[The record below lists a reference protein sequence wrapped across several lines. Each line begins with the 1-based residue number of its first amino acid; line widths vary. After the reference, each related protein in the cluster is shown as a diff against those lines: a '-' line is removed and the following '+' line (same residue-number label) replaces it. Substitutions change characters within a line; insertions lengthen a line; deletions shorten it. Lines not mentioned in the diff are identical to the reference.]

1 MYDDYIGS
9 TGGIA
14 KTFGTGV
21 RRALL
26 HEQDTYFPIDI
37 AGLSYYNTSYIDEVN
52 HLQLVFEVVNATCAQ
67 PSALSISDISTESA
81 TISWAAPSEAPTNG
95 YQVYFSTESTS
106 LGESTVPQLNIPTE
120 TTTAELSAL
129 EHNTAYYV
137 WVRSNCGDDNFS
149 DWSGPII
156 FNTEDVACGFFE
168 IPYFEGFEE
177 NNANDELIENCI
189 TQEFVE
195 GDYPKYW
202 RANNTTEWYNR
213 APRTGGWNANLEYH
227 GNTWM
232 FIPLSLEGGT
242 SYIVKFYARQ
252 DGADTD
258 KAKIKIA
265 YGSSDNAEGMDVE
278 VLPETSLVGGEYQE
292 LSASFVPETTGNYYV
307 GIHGKIVTGAWYISL
322 DDLSIDFT
330 PDCVK
335 PTNLT
340 LDAVSHTTATISW
353 TASTSNP
360 ANYDIYFSSTYEVP
374 DAETVPLATVDG
386 SVTSYTITELEAE
399 TNYSVW
405 VRSNCGGA
413 NSDWEQLNIYTGHC
427 IPTGSSER
435 YIASVKTTGGLI
447 NINNESGASDTGYSD
462 FSSDH
467 ICSNYIGGDATTL
480 KVTASDGSHYFKAW
494 IDWNN
499 DFIFQADEV
508 VLDFTETHIT
518 EAIAEITIPD
528 GTPEGDYRMRI
539 VNSWNADILG
549 PCANNPDGEFEDYT
563 FRVSPEPTCLAPQAV
578 YASNVFATTAMIN
591 WTHSAT
597 NPVSYEIYYSTNN
610 EDPTEETEATIV
622 VDANENNYTIEDLST
637 NTKYYFWLRSN
648 CGGGDYS
655 IWLGPNSFTTSCE
668 PYAIPYFEGFENGY
682 SDGLSVA
689 GCLTQESAEGTD
701 MWVANNS
708 QTDYNREPRSGDWN
722 ATLKYGNR
730 AWIFIPVELEGGV
743 SYKASVFARQDTD
756 SPGVAQISLGFS
768 TVRSHEMMTLITGST
783 SVVAGDYQEVSGL
796 FTPASD
802 GMYFF
807 GIYGEVT
814 YTPYY
819 LSIDDISITAHVEL
833 SDEAEILSFSFGEY
847 DSSPAVI
854 DSDEAY
860 VDIWVLDD
868 TDLSNLVATF
878 TLSEGATA
886 RVGGIMQVSGETAN
900 DFSTGLLDYNVIAEN
915 GDVKEWSISV
925 NKMTGVCKYN
935 EIEATLMPNPNSGQ
949 FKIVVK
955 DVDGKCQ
962 FDLMDITGR
971 VVYKQEINAFG
982 TVTEYFD
989 LDLNSGTYFL
999 KTTMN
1004 GKLRIEKIVIR

>member
-14 KTFGTGV
+14 KTFGTGG

-52 HLQLVFEVVNATCAQ
+52 HIQLYFQVLNATCAQ
-67 PSALSISDISTESA
+67 PLELSISDISTESA

-106 LGESTVPQLNIPTE
+106 LGESTVPQLNMPAE

-129 EHNTAYYV
+129 VHNTAYYV

-149 DWSGPII
+149 DWSGPVI

-202 RANNTTEWYNR
+202 RANNTTQW
-213 APRTGGWNANLEYH
+213 
-227 GNTWM
+227 
-232 FIPLSLEGGT
+232 
-242 SYIVKFYARQ
+242 
-252 DGADTD
+252 
-258 KAKIKIA
+258 
-265 YGSSDNAEGMDVE
+265 
-278 VLPETSLVGGEYQE
+278 
-292 LSASFVPETTGNYYV
+292 
-307 GIHGKIVTGAWYISL
+307 
-322 DDLSIDFT
+322 
-330 PDCVK
+330 
-335 PTNLT
+335 
-340 LDAVSHTTATISW
+340 
-353 TASTSNP
+353 
-360 ANYDIYFSSTYEVP
+360 
-374 DAETVPLATVDG
+374 
-386 SVTSYTITELEAE
+386 
-399 TNYSVW
+399 
-405 VRSNCGGA
+405 
-413 NSDWEQLNIYTGHC
+413 
-427 IPTGSSER
+427 
-435 YIASVKTTGGLI
+435 
-447 NINNESGASDTGYSD
+447 
-462 FSSDH
+462 
-467 ICSNYIGGDATTL
+467 
-480 KVTASDGSHYFKAW
+480 
-494 IDWNN
+494 
-499 DFIFQADEV
+499 
-508 VLDFTETHIT
+508 
-518 EAIAEITIPD
+518 
-528 GTPEGDYRMRI
+528 
-539 VNSWNADILG
+539 
-549 PCANNPDGEFEDYT
+549 
-563 FRVSPEPTCLAPQAV
+563 
-578 YASNVFATTAMIN
+578 
-591 WTHSAT
+591 
-597 NPVSYEIYYSTNN
+597 
-610 EDPTEETEATIV
+610 
-622 VDANENNYTIEDLST
+622 
-637 NTKYYFWLRSN
+637 
-648 CGGGDYS
+648 
-655 IWLGPNSFTTSCE
+655 
-668 PYAIPYFEGFENGY
+668 
-682 SDGLSVA
+682 
-689 GCLTQESAEGTD
+689 
-701 MWVANNS
+701 
-708 QTDYNREPRSGDWN
+708 YNREPRSGDWN

-783 SVVAGDYQEVSGL
+783 SVFAGDYQEVSGL

-847 DSSPAVI
+847 DSFPAVI
-854 DSDEAY
+854 DSDEANI
-860 VDIWVLDD
+860 DLWVLDD

-878 TLSEGATA
+878 TLSEGAIA

-949 FKIVVK
+949 FKIVVN

-989 LDLNSGTYFL
+989 LDLNNGTYFL